1 MKKWLFLIG
10 SLLISGHLQA
20 EIRVLFSFD
29 ESGHF
34 VHRIIQL
41 ANREELNAAKISPRI
56 NRNQAAKSALTFSS
70 SPIDRGRSWKNA
82 VGSEERRKQTAVV
95 DGFVRLVWFD
105 MSGNELTQTELPD
118 PRIVHSPSHA
128 EGFNASRSGLKAGA
142 WLANGPESAFKV
154 TVFFPESTILG
165 LAAEFWSLD
174 LVR

>member
-1 MKKWLFLIG
+1 MTKWLFLMG

-29 ESGHF
+29 ASGHF
-34 VHRIIQL
+34 VHRVIQL
-41 ANREELNAAKISPRI
+41 ANREELTAAKISAPV
-56 NRNQAAKSALTFSS
+56 NRSKAANSALSFSA

-82 VGSEERRKQTAVV
+82 VVSEERKKQTAVV
-95 DGFVRLVWFD
+95 DGFARLVWFD

-142 WLANGPESAFKV
+142 WLAAGPESAFRV